1 MDLWREIY
9 SISYSFSLSRR
20 LDGVLRCMRP
30 SRREHNGIMPK
41 FLLILNPLRDKKCVV
56 MLCSIEIESLTG
68 YYFPV
73 RGININRIRNIIHF
87 HITLGRGFNINSNVK
102 DVWYEEKI

>member
-30 SRREHNGIMPK
+30 SRREHNGIMPT
-41 FLLILNPLRDKKCVV
+41 
-56 MLCSIEIESLTG
+56 SIEIESLRDIIS
-68 YYFPV
+68 PV
-73 RGININRIRNIIHF
+73 KGINFNRKGCCTFFYYPRP
-87 HITLGRGFNINSNVK
+87 RV
-102 DVWYEEKI
+102 